1 MTGINIIKIEEY
13 GYNIFDFDY
22 TWSDVN
28 YLGEQITK
36 ETLEQEFKDYYAYY
50 DIAYETIE
58 SFKFELR
65 RRWKKLIAP
74 LNLLLQSEPQITY
87 DEGETQRNETIN
99 SEDNAT
105 RQTTNNTTTDET
117 SENDRK
123 FSDTPNQPM
132 TGGTSY
138 LTNRSIDNSTRD
150 STTNATGST
159 TDNDKYEATRD
170 TTETKRGNLY
180 EKYISLRDKYIN
192 MLYEFFDK
200 FNDMFSN
207 IYQIDDLTRRFGLWM
222 IR

>member
-22 TWSDVN
+22 TWTDVD
-28 YLGEQITK
+28 YLGENITK
-36 ETLEQEFKDYYAYY
+36 ETIEKEFKDYYAYY

-58 SFKFELR
+58 SFKFELK
-65 RRWKKLIAP
+65 RRWKKLITP

-87 DEGETQRNETIN
+87 DEGETQRNENIE
-99 SEDNAT
+99 SEDVAT
-105 RQTTNNTTTDET
+105 RQTSNNTTIDET

-132 TGGTSY
+132 TGDTSY
-138 LTNRSIDNSTRD
+138 LTNRTIDNNTRD
-150 STTNATGST
+150 STTNTTGNS
-159 TDNDKYEATRD
+159 TDNNKYNATRG

-207 IYQIDDLTRRFGLWM
+207 IYQIDDLTRRFELWL
-222 IR
+222 IK

>member
-13 GYNIFDFDY
+13 GYDIFDFDY
-22 TWSDVN
+22 NWATVN
-28 YLGEQITK
+28 YLGEEITK
-36 ETLEQEFKDYYAYY
+36 EMIEKEFKDYYAYY

-58 SFKFELR
+58 SFKFELK

-132 TGGTSY
+132 TGDTSY

-150 STTNATGST
+150 STTNATGSS

-222 IR
+222 IK